1 MEYDVKNKIFK
12 KSVHTCDCPN
22 LENNEFFNCVNNTDN
37 CDVSDNKNMNVV
49 TMDNNMDIDSSLLE
63 EKLED
68 KEVFE
73 KNHIIKKIYV
83 YLKNYKY
90 QFVVALLFFLL
101 ISCIGAIFSIF
112 YVANKPHFVST
123 IDELLV
129 KNSNDLEIFE
139 FQLNG
144 VNYQVP
150 IEFSYFAN
158 NGWSLLEE
166 GVILT
171 PGESK
176 PLAMSLDNY
185 VIYLNIKNLTNK
197 PLNAKECVVVQ
208 VSVSDT
214 ENEATNPLFIM
225 NDGVTLRASYEKMK
239 DVFGVYD
246 VAEKIGEEYIYT
258 YYYGQTAAV
267 KFTINAN
274 LGITGIIL
282 NRSDSLS
289 STV

>member
-1 MEYDVKNKIFK
+1 MEYDIENENLK
-12 KSVHTCDCPN
+12 KSVPTCDCPD
-22 LENNEFFNCVNNTDN
+22 LNNDVFVDYTYSTDN
-37 CDVSDNKNMNVV
+37 EK
-49 TMDNNMDIDSSLLE
+49 MDMESMDSNNMDINSGLSK
-63 EKLED
+63 EKSESN
-68 KEVFE
+68 KVC
-73 KNHIIKKIYV
+73 KKIYKIKNISI
-83 YLKNYKY
+83 YLKNHKY
-90 QFVVALLFFLL
+90 QLVIALLFFLL
-101 ISCIGAIFSIF
+101 ISCTCTIFAIF

-123 IDELLV
+123 MDELLV
-129 KNSNDLEIFE
+129 KNSDELEMFE

-176 PLAMSLDNY
+176 PLAMSLDDY
-185 VIYLNIKNLTNK
+185 IIYLNIKNPTNN
-197 PLNAKECVVVQ
+197 PLNAEECVVVQ
-208 VSVSDT
+208 ISVFDT
-214 ENEATNPLFIM
+214 GNETTNPLFIT
-225 NDGVTLRASYEKMK
+225 NDGITLKASYEKMK

-274 LGITGIIL
+274 LGITSIIL
-282 NRSDSLS
+282 NRSDLLS
-289 STV
+289 QTV